1 MLADEL
7 IAHWQDLRGRTY
19 DLIDLITPEDL
30 PRRLPFPESAT
41 LYNQFWCMLGTTESF
56 TGRMAAGSWQG
67 WACSLDEPDLDQLR
81 AHLQQSDGALFAALR
96 QRDPL
101 HRFDDGSTP
110 LSQYLRL
117 LEGVVAIVQLVLVL
131 QGAAELQ
138 GGQQTAFGHPHRF
151 LCRPFA
157 VNGLQ
162 DARILAQRHFDQGV

>member
-7 IAHWQDLRGRTY
+7 IVHWQDLRGRTY
-19 DLIDLITPEDL
+19 DLIDLIAPEDL

-56 TGRMAAGSWQG
+56 TRRMAAGSWQG

-81 AHLQQSDGALFAALR
+81 AHLQQSDEALFAVLR

-117 LEGVVAIVQLVLVL
+117 VEHESHHHGQLIN
-131 QGAAELQ
+131 
-138 GGQQTAFGHPHRF
+138 FI
-151 LCRPFA
+151 FA
-157 VNGLQ
+157 LNLPIPESWA
-162 DARILAQRHFDQGV
+162 DAWALSRDE